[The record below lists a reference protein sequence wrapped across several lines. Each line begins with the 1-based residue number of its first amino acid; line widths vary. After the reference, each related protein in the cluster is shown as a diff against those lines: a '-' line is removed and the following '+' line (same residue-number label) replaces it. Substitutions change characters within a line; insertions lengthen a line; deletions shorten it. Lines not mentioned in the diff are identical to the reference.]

1 MSIGT
6 DIWDVE
12 TFRNKLEKSLFGL
25 ENQTMWIY
33 RSIWRY
39 GLSAILE
46 YSRVIQVHLE
56 AH

>member
-6 DIWDVE
+6 DIRDVE

-25 ENQTMWIY
+25 EKQTMWIY